1 MASYVKWI
9 DRLREAVRY
18 DDQDAIA
25 YCRDVVFPK
34 DKWGNPGELYVETL
48 KNIKEELEKHEA
60 KKPSKKA
67 VSKRRRTKTDE
78 KS

>member
-9 DRLREAVRY
+9 DKLREAVRY
-18 DDQDAIA
+18 DDKDTIA

-48 KNIKEELEKHEA
+48 GE
-60 KKPSKKA
+60 
-67 VSKRRRTKTDE
+67 VSVQQTLINEGHGVAYFGGKR
-78 KS
+78 